1 MRMPAMLLASRAAI
15 IARRCRRGW
24 ATEWREAT
32 PVVADGFRT
41 IVFFPEGA
49 YGPTNNCVGIGDV
62 LRRRGHRVVFI
73 VEESF
78 AGRLAQ
84 QGFEER
90 LMRLGPKPETEE
102 VPGQFWI
109 DFIRDTGPIF
119 RKPTI
124 DQLGEFMQPTWQA
137 LIDGAKYV
145 DDRLQAILDEVRPD
159 VIVEDNVVCFPAL
172 PASGTPWVRIVSC
185 NPAELKDPAVPPLSS
200 GYSAADRS
208 AYPAFLAEVERTHRD
223 MWADFDAFCR
233 DREAPGLA
241 WRDVGPEFI
250 QESPWLNLYV
260 YPSIADYRR
269 ERPLAPTWHRLDSC
283 VRATDASWE
292 LPVSLQSGDGGLI
305 YLSLGSLGSADVAL
319 MQRLV
324 DVMGQTRHRII
335 VSKGP
340 LADQIRL
347 HDNMVGES
355 FLPQPA
361 ILPQVDVVVTHGG
374 NNTVTECF
382 HHGKPMVVLPLFWD
396 QVDNAQRVD
405 ETGFGVRLPT
415 YDFEDEQLTDA
426 VDGLLL
432 DAGLR
437 SRLAAAASRYQA
449 DPGTVRAA
457 DRIETVARTGQPVL
471 Q

>member
-1 MRMPAMLLASRAAI
+1 M
-15 IARRCRRGW
+15 
-24 ATEWREAT
+24 ATDLT
-32 PVVADGFRT
+32 SDPGTF
-41 IVFFPEGA
+41 VFFPEGA
-49 YGPTNNCVGIGDV
+49 FGPTNNCVGIGNV
-62 LRRRGHRVVFI
+62 LRERGHRVVFI

-78 AGRLAQ
+78 AGRLEA

-90 LMRLGPKPETEE
+90 LMRLGPAPAEPE

-109 DFIRDTGPIF
+109 DFIRDTAPIF

-124 DQLGEFMQPTWQA
+124 EQLGEFMAPTWQA
-137 LIDGAKYV
+137 LIDGSKYV
-145 DDRLQAILDEVRPD
+145 DDRLREIIDELHPD

-172 PASGTPWVRIVSC
+172 PASGRPWVRIVSC

-200 GYSAADRS
+200 GYPARDRS
-208 AYPAFLAEVERTHRD
+208 GYAAFLAEVDRTHRD

-233 DREAPGLA
+233 DRRSPGLA

-260 YPSIADYRR
+260 YPGIADYAR

-283 VRATDASWE
+283 VRATDATWE
-292 LPVSLQSGDGGLI
+292 LPAHLRKGAPGTALDGGLV
-305 YLSLGSLGSADVAL
+305 YLSLGSLGSADVEL

-324 DVMGQTRHRII
+324 DVMGATRHRII

-340 LADQIRL
+340 LADEIRL
-347 HDNMVGES
+347 HGNMAGEG

-382 HHGKPMVVLPLFWD
+382 HNGKPMVVLPLFWD

-405 ETGFGVRLPT
+405 ETGFGVRLST
-415 YDFEDEQLTDA
+415 YGFDDGQLTGA
-426 VDGLLL
+426 VDRLLA
-432 DAGLR
+432 DSKVRATMAANAA
-437 SRLAAAASRYQA
+437 RLQA
-449 DPGTVRAA
+449 DPGTVKAA
-457 DRIETVARTGQPVL
+457 DLIERVARTGQPVVA
-471 Q
+471 